1 MGLTEQDIESLV
13 LEHREM
19 IFRYLLKRTFD
30 RDVAEDLTQDVLFR
44 IHRSR
49 ETFDPQKGE
58 FGAWAMRI
66 AHNVLI
72 THADRGKRNPVT
84 NSLDA
89 DPSEPASPRPSVESR
104 FDKKVLI
111 AEIKNAIRRLP
122 EPERTV
128 IFNKEIKQCKLT
140 ETAEELGLSVR
151 TVSRK
156 LLSGYDLLRAELVA
170 RGITPEQFSEG

>member
-1 MGLTEQDIESLV
+1 MGLSEQEIQALV
-13 LEHREM
+13 KEHRET
-19 IFRYLLKRTFD
+19 IFGYLLKRTFD
-30 RDVAEDLTQDVLFR
+30 RDVAEDLTQDVLVR
-44 IHRSR
+44 VHRSR
-49 ETFDPQKGE
+49 ETYDAAKGE
-58 FGAWAMRI
+58 FGAWVMRI

-72 THADRGKRNPVT
+72 THADRGRRNPVT

-89 DPSEPASPRPSVESR
+89 DVSEPASKRPSAESH

-128 IFNKEIKQCKLT
+128 IFNKEIRQRKLS
-140 ETAEELGLSVR
+140 ETATELGLSVR

-156 LLSGYDLLRAELVA
+156 LLSGYDLLRAELA
-170 RGITPEQFSEG
+170 GRGITPEEFTQG

>member
-1 MGLTEQDIESLV
+1 MGLSEAEVQTLV
-13 LEHREM
+13 GEHRES

-30 RDVAEDLTQDVLFR
+30 RDTAEDLTQDVLLR

-49 ETFDPQKGE
+49 ETFDPEKGE

-66 AHNVLI
+66 AHNVLV
-72 THADRGKRNPVT
+72 THADRTGRSPVT
-84 NSLDA
+84 RSLDA
-89 DPSEPASPRPSVESR
+89 EPVEPASPRPTVESR
-104 FDKKVLI
+104 FDQKTLLT
-111 AEIKNAIRRLP
+111 EIKNAIRRLP

-128 IFNKEIKQCKLT
+128 IFNKEVRQRKLA

-156 LLSGYDLLRAELVA
+156 LLSAYDLLRAELVQ
-170 RGITPEQFSEG
+170 RGITPEEFSAD